1 MATVCQTKR
10 HAQQLVRAL
19 QKRGMP
25 PDLEDGDLA
34 AVSPRGFEDRHMG
47 LQKGPEDTLWPT
59 RYAELQ
65 VFTVGKLTG
74 DREAELSVWSRS
86 QERGGEGKKP

>member
-1 MATVCQTKR
+1 
-10 HAQQLVRAL
+10 
-19 QKRGMP
+19 
-25 PDLEDGDLA
+25 
-34 AVSPRGFEDRHMG
+34 MG